1 MKYFIIICSIF
12 MMSCSTQKN
21 ILLDYNSEGFDITSL
36 KGSSIRLHINP
47 VIDGGE
53 FWKAFENEYPL
64 NILVYSIL
72 SNELKEKLSRFSVI
86 HIDTNANMDN
96 IFLNQSL
103 SDGNG
108 PRVKELFEQ
117 TNENYLLGIKRVI
130 VSKDINKDNQTPI
143 NNTSVNTR
151 NSRTA
156 GGSSANGIKKADA
169 CVVKI
174 VAEVWSVK
182 EKKKVAEF
190 TSIGQSKIYLQ
201 MYGRALNE
209 ALEYSVSN
217 LADYIE
223 EKKE

>member
-1 MKYFIIICSIF
+1 

-103 SDGNG
+103 SDGNS
-108 PRVKELFEQ
+108 
-117 TNENYLLGIKRVI
+117 T
-130 VSKDINKDNQTPI
+130 
-143 NNTSVNTR
+143 
-151 NSRTA
+151 
-156 GGSSANGIKKADA
+156 
-169 CVVKI
+169 
-174 VAEVWSVK
+174 
-182 EKKKVAEF
+182 
-190 TSIGQSKIYLQ
+190 
-201 MYGRALNE
+201 
-209 ALEYSVSN
+209 
-217 LADYIE
+217 
-223 EKKE
+223 